1 MVAEFGA
8 QRVAIDEVG
17 RVEPGDVA
25 GELEVGLGP
34 VADPGKVFAERVGH
48 DVVGVADE
56 DRPVAQPPVPGPL
69 LDHLGVVV
77 GGDLGFARATVGHR
91 EPAHEVGHPREL
103 EVLALGVLVEE
114 VVDVPRLVADHHV
127 VVLVAD
133 DVVEHHEVVDQHL
146 VHLPDGLERVQ
157 VVLAGLL
164 LHVGGLAGEER
175 RRGVDALT
183 PFLQHPG
190 DRVLGEP
197 VDLQVGVEL
206 AELVGDR
213 RVPQRMAEPDR
224 RGDVER
230 PLGTSGG
237 AHPGTRRRCLPGP
250 RADRVDELFDQPVDD
265 DRIARLRAV
274 PSPADGDELAAGQL
288 GEGHAGRVRTDA
300 VVVAVDDEHGRG
312 DSRADGAEA
321 LELAGLLAP
330 RRIDQHR
337 RWDLLAPLDAV
348 LDLLGRVRLVE
359 HLGEEELGEVA
370 VVLQPVVAVV
380 LGPAVGRVD
389 FGIEGVDR
397 ALHVPGRERRR
408 RSDGDEPVDALGV
421 VGGEL
426 DTPRRTARQRDEDRP
441 VGAGRVEHGTDVVG
455 ELEVGVRLTPDG
467 RRRHPGA
474 ATVER
479 DDPVA
484 TRQRGDLGLPEP
496 GRDDRPRRQQGDR
509 RLTRAEHLPVQAHAV
524 ALDVAA
530 DVGLPCSHAPLLS
543 AGGDSVSR
551 PN

>member
-1 MVAEFGA
+1 MVPEFGT
-8 QRVAIDEVG
+8 QRVAVDEVG
-17 RVEPGDVA
+17 RVEPGDVT

-56 DRPVAQPPVPGPL
+56 DRPVAQASIARPL

-77 GGDLGFARATVGHR
+77 GGDRGLARTTVGHR

-103 EVLALGVLVEE
+103 EVLALGILVEE
-114 VVDVPRLVADHHV
+114 VVDVPGLVADHDV

-133 DVVEHHEVVDQHL
+133 EVVEHHEVVDQHL

-164 LHVGGLAGEER
+164 LHVGRLAGEER
-175 RRGVDALT
+175 RRGVDSLT

-197 VDLQVGVEL
+197 VDLQVGVQL

-213 RVPQRMAEPDR
+213 RVTQRMTEPDR
-224 RGDVER
+224 RRDVER
-230 PLGTSGG
+230 PLGTAGG

-265 DRIARLRAV
+265 DRIARVGAV
-274 PSPADGDELAAGQL
+274 PSAADRDELAAGQL
-288 GEGHAGRVRTDA
+288 REGHAGRVRADA

-312 DSRADGAEA
+312 DPGTDGSEA
-321 LELAGLLAP
+321 LELTGLLST
-330 RRIDQHR
+330 RRIDQYR

-348 LDLLGRVRLVE
+348 LDLLGGVGLAE

-380 LGPAVGRVD
+380 LGPAVGRVE
-389 FGIEGVDR
+389 FGIERVDG
-397 ALHVPGRERRR
+397 ALHVPGRERRGR
-408 RSDGDEPVDALGV
+408 PDRDEPVDALGV
-421 VGGEL
+421 VGREL
-426 DTPRRTARQRDEDRP
+426 DPPGRAARQRDEDRP
-441 VGAGRVEHGTDVVG
+441 LGARRIEHGADVVG
-455 ELEVGVRLTPDG
+455 ELEMGVRLAPDG
-467 RRRHPGA
+467 CRRHPGPTA
-474 ATVER
+474 VER

-484 TRQRGDLGLPEP
+484 TGERGDLRLPEP
-496 GRDDRPRRQQGDR
+496 GGDDRPRRQQSDR
-509 RLTRAEHLPVQAHAV
+509 RLAVPNTSQCRRTPSRSTSPMASGCRALMR
-524 ALDVAA
+524 
-530 DVGLPCSHAPLLS
+530 
-543 AGGDSVSR
+543 R
-551 PN
+551 PFRW